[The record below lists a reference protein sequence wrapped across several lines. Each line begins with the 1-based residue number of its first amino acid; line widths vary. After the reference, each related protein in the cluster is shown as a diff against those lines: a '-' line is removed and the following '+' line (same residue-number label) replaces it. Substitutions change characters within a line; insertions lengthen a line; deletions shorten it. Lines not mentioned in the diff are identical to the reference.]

1 MTLSKR
7 DRRAVILGGGGLG
20 VLLVYVF
27 VIEPTAGAYAD
38 LADEHARLAGRLARQ
53 RYEND
58 EAAYYTK
65 RVAEWE
71 ARAEPLA
78 PPKPFDEQANHVG
91 EGIVA
96 SAQQNQVKLKNTNW
110 SLPTA
115 WPDDPA
121 LGLAVLHLEAEAD
134 WEPIFKF
141 ITAVYAIEGVLSVE
155 EMELRGD
162 PKKGGKLSLSLRVS
176 VLVKADPQEGGLW
189 AS

>member
-1 MTLSKR
+1 MTLSER
-7 DRRAVILGGGGLG
+7 DRRAVILGAGGLG
-20 VLLVYVF
+20 VLLVYLF
-27 VIEPTAGAYAD
+27 VIEPTAGAYAELTND
-38 LADEHARLAGRLARQ
+38 HARLAGRLARQ
-53 RYEND
+53 RFESD

-96 SAQQNQVKLKNTNW
+96 AAQQNQVKLENTNW

-121 LGLAVLHLEAEAD
+121 LGLAGLQLEAEAD

-155 EMELRGD
+155 EMELSGD
-162 PKKGGKLSLSLRVS
+162 PKKGGKLSLSLGVS
-176 VLVKADPQEGGLW
+176 VLVKADPRAGGLW
-189 AS
+189 AN